1 MGRRPGR
8 FPAANLNAPTAHCR
22 GGRGP
27 AREPRPGQHNEVGIM
42 SQTLEL
48 GGPLRLGDPG
58 PLPAESESLAQSDSE
73 SAGDSRLGLVTR

>member
-1 MGRRPGR
+1 MLYSTRLYRMTQGSRCRPPATGR
-8 FPAANLNAPTAHCR
+8 
-22 GGRGP
+22 

>member
-1 MGRRPGR
+1 
-8 FPAANLNAPTAHCR
+8 
-22 GGRGP
+22 
-27 AREPRPGQHNEVGIM
+27 M